1 MPISNGF
8 IVFHPLS
15 LARLMP
21 TKKNPEMGSAR
32 EAAAF
37 ASGSPSSV
45 AAAQAGH
52 TQQWEMGW
60 GCFGW

>member
-1 MPISNGF
+1 M
-8 IVFHPLS
+8 FHPLS

-21 TKKNPEMGSAR
+21 TKPIPEMGSAR

-52 TQQWEMGW
+52 TQQWEM
-60 GCFGW
+60 

>member
-1 MPISNGF
+1 
-8 IVFHPLS
+8 
-15 LARLMP
+15 MP
-21 TKKNPEMGSAR
+21 TKPIPEMGSAR

-52 TQQWEMGW
+52 TQQWEM
-60 GCFGW
+60 